1 MAALSAARNTPK
13 MADGLAHELSFPVKG
28 ATTIYQG
35 SLVVLNA
42 GFAAPGA
49 TATDLI
55 AVGCALETVVNS
67 GADGAKNVRVEQ
79 GTFKWANAG
88 GDPIVAATRGGVAYI
103 TDDQTVNVT
112 ATGKSAAG
120 KVIQLD
126 SDGVW
131 VRTVTV

>member
-1 MAALSAARNTPK
+1 MAALTAARNTPQ
-13 MADGLAHELSFPVKG
+13 MADIQRSPLSWPQG
-28 ATTIYQG
+28 TNTIYQG

-42 GFAAPGA
+42 SGFAEPGT
-49 TATDLI
+49 TATGKI
-55 AVGCALETVVNS
+55 AVGRAKKTQTNS
-67 GADGAKNVRVEQ
+67 GSAGAVSIEVEE
-79 GTFKWANAG
+79 GIFKWANAG
-88 GDPIVAATRGGVAYI
+88 GDPIVAATRGSLAYI

-131 VRTVTV
+131 VKTIL